1 MGNRHR
7 DKGKL
12 PPFVPLF
19 RHTIKSPAWKV
30 TSVGARAT
38 FFELKTNYNTKAQ
51 NAVYLASRTGGKQL
65 NASKN
70 SITKWL
76 RELEFYGFIVKVRGA
91 HLGLEG
97 VGKAALYRLTDCH
110 YAGQAPT
117 YDFQNWTGEL
127 FKPAK
132 HMMSEDDKERLQ
144 RSRPKQNPVPTVGTP
159 RPNGRDKHVA
169 RMTLNSRQR
178 PNGRDKGNDL
188 QCPNGRDITSF
199 TISRTESSPPLSGL
213 LEWTTP
219 TLTEIEYTDEL
230 RRLYRCEVLALSQ

>member
-1 MGNRHR
+1 MGNRHK

-132 HMMSEDDKERLQ
+132 HMMSEADKERLK

-159 RPNGRDKHVA
+159 
-169 RMTLNSRQR
+169 R

-199 TISRTESSPPLSGL
+199 TISRAESSPPLSSL

-219 TLTEIEYTDEL
+219 TLVEIEYADEL
-230 RRLYRCEVLALSQ
+230 RRLYRCEMMQEA